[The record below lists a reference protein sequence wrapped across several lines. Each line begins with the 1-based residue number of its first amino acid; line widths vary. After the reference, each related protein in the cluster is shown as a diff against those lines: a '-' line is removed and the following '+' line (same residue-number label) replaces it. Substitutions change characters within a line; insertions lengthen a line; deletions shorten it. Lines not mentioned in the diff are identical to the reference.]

1 MPRPAGVKKW
11 VGRIMPVY
19 GLAAGLLAALAAFG
33 QSAPAVAQQSC
44 SIELVLALDVSGSV
58 TWPEYRLQR
67 AGVAAAFRDRDVTD
81 LIEALPGGVSVIVT
95 QWSDQRNQNN
105 PTRWHHLTSRE
116 DALVFAG
123 KVGLMR
129 RGRVGDKTA
138 IGNALL
144 HAELMHRG
152 NPRRCDK
159 RVIDISGDGRANEGI
174 STELIADRLEIDRVT
189 INALV
194 IVEDDRTLL
203 RYFRQRIIRG
213 PGAFAIMADG
223 WEDYRRAFRRK
234 LLRELAPGLV
244 RAPYRERER
253 FAELQ
258 DSMVEMGLSIR
269 LRHTAKAL
277 SSAYD

>member
-1 MPRPAGVKKW
+1 M
-11 VGRIMPVY
+11 
-19 GLAAGLLAALAAFG
+19 AARRLSRAAAIALLAGIGAVWQPNAAD
-33 QSAPAVAQQSC
+33 AQQSC

-81 LIEALPGGVSVIVT
+81 LIEALPGGLSVIVT

-105 PTRWHHLTSRE
+105 PTTWHHLTTRQ
-116 DALVFAG
+116 DALIFSG

-144 HAELMHRG
+144 HAEFMHRN
-152 NPRRCDK
+152 NPRNCEK
-159 RVIDISGDGRANEGI
+159 RVIDVSGDGRANEGLAI
-174 STELIADRLEIDRVT
+174 GLIADRLEIDQVT

-194 IVEDDRTLL
+194 IVEDDKTLL
-203 RYFRQRIIRG
+203 RYFSRRIIRG
-213 PGAFAIMADG
+213 PGAFAMAADG
-223 WEDYRRAFRRK
+223 WDDYARAFRRK

-244 RAPYRERER
+244 RRRQPSVRDHAALHGLTDR
-253 FAELQ
+253 F
-258 DSMVEMGLSIR
+258 DWRVR
-269 LRHTAKAL
+269 LRPVFNTL
-277 SSAYD
+277 SFPHE